1 MEPDIIA
8 EHFALHFEKK
18 VCSNNTGDGAARLKS
33 EYFLKEILY
42 KGQPH
47 SEKYTFDAE
56 LVHNVIG
63 KMKRG
68 KAPGLDGITC
78 EHLFS
83 HALLLSILAKL
94 FNFMIITGHVPSSF
108 NQSYTVP
115 MYMARLLL

>member
-1 MEPDIIA
+1 M
-8 EHFALHFEKK
+8 
-18 VCSNNTGDGAARLKS
+18 KS
-33 EYFLKEILY
+33 EYFSKRLGY

-56 LVHNVIG
+56 LVDNVIG

-78 EHLFS
+78 EHLLFS
-83 HALLLSILAKL
+83 HALYILPIILAKL
-94 FNFMIITGHVPSSF
+94 FNFIITTGHVPSSF

-115 MYMARLLL
+115 IPESI